1 MKKHENYF
9 LLNVISYMGKKKK
22 SGGIKEAVLTVAL
35 RVALGAAVGTVVERV
50 ISCILDYFFK

>member
-35 RVALGAAVGTVVERV
+35 GAAVGTVVERV